1 MTQNTITLAVGAI
14 MAAMCI
20 GCSGEHTAKTNLPNN
35 YVDIKSFKD
44 LSEYFKYSPERP
56 TVISGHRG
64 GTTPPEKEKSATT
77 PMRNYSSLTLLTA
90 KEM

>member
-64 GTTPPEKEKSATT
+64 GMVTGYPENSIESFEK
-77 PMRNYSSLTLLTA
+77 TL
-90 KEM
+90 